1 MSFTKNPIGFTRTT
15 AIGGLLFLLPLIVLG
30 ALIGQIVPIVLTIA
44 QSLAGILDGIV
55 ETPGGI
61 ALLILM
67 SIGILLLIC
76 FFCGLLARRSFARRF
91 SGAFE
96 KKLVMVFPR
105 YAILKDQMADTIG
118 GEQAT
123 TQMKPVLASFDDCDR
138 IAFETE
144 RDEKAGWVTVYL
156 PGSPDPWSGSVALLK
171 LDRVRSLDAD
181 FGDTAGTCEQLG
193 RGSISLIQKSLGTD
207 VGPATAES
215 TASPKSTVD
224 A

>member
-1 MSFTKNPIGFTRTT
+1 MDGRHLLCSLFIWRSTSMSFTKNPIGFTRTT

-44 QSLAGILDGIV
+44 KSLAGILDGIV

-61 ALLILM
+61 ALLIAL

-118 GEQAT
+118 GEET
-123 TQMKPVLASFDDCDR
+123 KTQMKPVLTTFDDCKR

-144 RDEKAGWVTVYL
+144 RDEEAGLVTVYL
-156 PGSPDPWSGSVALLK
+156 PGSPDPWSGSIALLK
-171 LDRVRSLDAD
+171 IDQVQPLKAE
-181 FGDTAGTCEQLG
+181 FGETAGTCEQLG
-193 RGSISLIQKSLGTD
+193 RGSIALMKKIQ
-207 VGPATAES
+207 
-215 TASPKSTVD
+215 
-224 A
+224 